1 MKRIGTNTKVK
12 ADDTIYHSLT
22 ALDIIDKVD
31 GVVVINNEG
40 IPIKSTM
47 DSTSTVQVYLP
58 PKKIDKLIR
67 TSRSSGLIGAD

>member
-12 ADDTIYHSLT
+12 ANDTMNHILT
-22 ALDIIDKVD
+22 ALDIVDKVD

-47 DSTSTVQVYLP
+47 DSTSTVQVYFP
-58 PKKIDKLIR
+58 PKKVEKLIN
-67 TSRSSGLIGAD
+67 TSRSSGLIGTD

>member
-1 MKRIGTNTKVK
+1 MNHGIATV
-12 ADDTIYHSLT
+12 LT
-22 ALDIIDKVD
+22 VDKVD

-47 DSTSTVQVYLP
+47 DSTSTVQVYF
-58 PKKIDKLIR
+58 PKNVDKLIL

>member
-1 MKRIGTNTKVK
+1 MNHDLATVHIM
-12 ADDTIYHSLT
+12 
-22 ALDIIDKVD
+22 DKVD

-58 PKKIDKLIR
+58 AKKLKN
-67 TSRSSGLIGAD
+67 

>member
-1 MKRIGTNTKVK
+1 MNHGLATVLIV
-12 ADDTIYHSLT
+12 
-22 ALDIIDKVD
+22 DKVD

-47 DSTSTVQVYLP
+47 DSTSTVQVYF
-58 PKKIDKLIR
+58 PKKSVAKLIL